1 MVPEGRVTFGAPS
14 YLVLLLLV
22 AACLV
27 AIGGWTRWRSLAR
40 QSVVS
45 AASGSGRRG
54 WAHLVSPLLVTAA
67 IASAALAAARPQF
80 GDRTQEIEE
89 RGIDIAIVL
98 DVSRSMDATDV
109 APSRLAAAQNELAF
123 MLDGVEGDRVGL
135 VVFAGEPLIRSPLT
149 SDVGALQELVR
160 AVDQERGLLP
170 LGSDLGEGIEA
181 GRRLLEDGTARSK
194 AMVIVTDGEEY
205 GTTLEFAIARAV
217 RAGMRLHSIGFGT
230 SEGAPVIDTDP
241 ATGVTTP
248 RFDDSGAPVVTRLV
262 EETLVAIAEEGGGQ
276 YVLAD
281 TEGAAARQIG
291 GSLDSLR
298 ATTFA
303 VRSTSLPIERFQIF
317 AALALLL
324 ADVELLWR
332 VLPVGDGR
340 GRGRRSLLLGAPAVF
355 LAGICTVSVADINEQ
370 GNDTYERGEYA
381 RSLEL
386 YQTAEAR
393 GPRGEIATNASNALH
408 QLGQHEEA
416 IEQARRALEDLPGN
430 VTVEYTLGRHFAAD
444 GQFAGAL
451 EAFKRALLIDPDDA
465 DSKHN
470 LEVVTILLTP
480 TAEPTQAPAEGTPT
494 PGAGDD
500 GAPGGSAEEDPAG
513 ATTVPDQS
521 SNNATQTAR
530 GTPSAAVPSQE
541 ELTDDELERAIEEA
555 LAGIEEEFTTEEA
568 LELLRLLEEENR
580 RSVAEQSGDVARP
593 GQPDY

>member
-1 MVPEGRVTFGAPS
+1 
-14 YLVLLLLV
+14 
-22 AACLV
+22 
-27 AIGGWTRWRSLAR
+27 
-40 QSVVS
+40 
-45 AASGSGRRG
+45 
-54 WAHLVSPLLVTAA
+54 
-67 IASAALAAARPQF
+67 
-80 GDRTQEIEE
+80 
-89 RGIDIAIVL
+89 
-98 DVSRSMDATDV
+98 
-109 APSRLAAAQNELAF
+109 
-123 MLDGVEGDRVGL
+123 
-135 VVFAGEPLIRSPLT
+135 
-149 SDVGALQELVR
+149 
-160 AVDQERGLLP
+160 
-170 LGSDLGEGIEA
+170 
-181 GRRLLEDGTARSK
+181 
-194 AMVIVTDGEEY
+194 
-205 GTTLEFAIARAV
+205 
-217 RAGMRLHSIGFGT
+217 
-230 SEGAPVIDTDP
+230 
-241 ATGVTTP
+241 
-248 RFDDSGAPVVTRLV
+248 
-262 EETLVAIAEEGGGQ
+262 
-276 YVLAD
+276 
-281 TEGAAARQIG
+281 
-291 GSLDSLR
+291 
-298 ATTFA
+298 

-393 GPRGEIATNASNALH
+393 GPRGEIANNASNALH

-430 VTVEYTLGRHFAAD
+430 ATVEYALGRHFAAD

-580 RSVAEQSGDVARP
+580 RSVADQSGDVARP